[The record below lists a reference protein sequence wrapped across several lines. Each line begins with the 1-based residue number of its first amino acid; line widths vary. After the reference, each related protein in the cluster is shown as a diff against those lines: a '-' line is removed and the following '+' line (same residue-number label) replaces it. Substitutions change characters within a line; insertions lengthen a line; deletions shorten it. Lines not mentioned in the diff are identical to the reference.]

1 MSGKIIHDGIHGSMK
16 IDGVIL
22 DLVKTP
28 EFQRLRN
35 IKQLGLAYLVYPG
48 ANHTRFEHSLG
59 AWNVARRLSGEL
71 GLEEDDAMVL
81 EIAAL
86 LHDIGH
92 GPFSHTFES
101 IYKHYTKEHDHMRL
115 GQDIILGRIDIT
127 DGNGGGRIPNI
138 LNEYGVSPE
147 EVAELVFG
155 RHEKRYIGQALHG
168 DVDVDQIDYL
178 IMDAHYTGV
187 AHGIIDL
194 ERLLKVLTIHNG
206 ELVVEEKGIE
216 AVEGMMVARSL
227 MYSRVYFHHT
237 VKIAEGMLTRAL
249 ESALEQDHLWNFWKM
264 IDCRVLVELEDL
276 EGYPAEMVRRI
287 KYRDLYKAAVLASA
301 DEMSTEE
308 KRELLTA
315 YRNVKR
321 RQEIERALAD
331 AVGAREGEVIL
342 EFSIADLMLSEPRLK
357 STEINVLLGNG
368 EVQPLTKVTP
378 LANALK
384 RRQTPRWAILIASPA
399 EYVPK
404 LRKVWSCLLYT
415 SPSPRD
421 GLLSRMPSSA

>member
-1 MSGKIIHDGIHGSMK
+1 MDGKIIHDGIHGSMK
-16 IDGVIL
+16 ISGLIL

-35 IKQLGLAYLVYPG
+35 IRQLGLAYLVYPG

-59 AWNVARRLSGEL
+59 AWDIARRLSAEV
-71 GLEEDDAMVL
+71 GLDESESMLLQVG
-81 EIAAL
+81 AL

-101 IYKHYTKEHDHMRL
+101 IYKHYVKEHDHMRL
-115 GQDIILGRIDIT
+115 GQDIILGRTNIT
-127 DGNGGGRIPNI
+127 EREDGGKIPEI
-138 LNEYGVSPE
+138 IEAYDYDFTARD
-147 EVAELVFG
+147 VAELILG
-155 RHEKRYIGQALHG
+155 RHGNPYLGHMLHG
-168 DVDVDQIDYL
+168 DVDVDQLDYL
-178 IMDAHYTGV
+178 IRDAHYTGV
-187 AHGIIDL
+187 AHGIIDV
-194 ERLLKVLTIHNG
+194 ERLLKVLKIHDD
-206 ELVVEEKGIE
+206 ELVVDEKGIE

-249 ESALEQDHLWNFWKM
+249 EFALEEDHLWDFWRM

-276 EGYPAEMVRRI
+276 EGLPAEIVRRV

-301 DEMSTEE
+301 DDLSAEE
-308 KRELLTA
+308 KRELLAA

-321 RQEIERALAD
+321 RQEMERALAD

-357 STEINVLLGNG
+357 ATEINVLLDDGTI
-368 EVQPLTKVTP
+368 EPLTKVTP

-384 RRQTPRWAILIASPA
+384 RRQTPRWAVLIAAPSK
-399 EYVPK
+399 YVPK
-404 LRKVWSCLLYT
+404 VRETWRKIVF
-415 SPSPRD
+415 
-421 GLLSRMPSSA
+421 G

>member
-1 MSGKIIHDGIHGSMK
+1 MKGKIIHDGIHGSMK
-16 IDGVIL
+16 LTGLIL

-48 ANHTRFEHSLG
+48 ANHSRFEHSLG
-59 AWNVARRLSGEL
+59 AWNVAKRLAQEVEL
-71 GLEEDDAMVL
+71 NEDEGMLLQVG
-81 EIAAL
+81 AL

-101 IYKHYTKEHDHMRL
+101 IYKHYVREHDHMRL
-115 GQDIILGRIDIT
+115 GQDIILGRINIT
-127 DGNGGGRIPNI
+127 ESENGGKIPEIIESYGHDFGPEDVAKLI
-138 LNEYGVSPE
+138 LGQSRE
-147 EVAELVFG
+147 
-155 RHEKRYIGQALHG
+155 RYLGQMLHG

-178 IMDAHYTGV
+178 IRDAHYTGV

-194 ERLLKVLTIHNG
+194 ERLLKVLKIHDG
-206 ELVVEEKGIE
+206 ELVVDEKGIE

-249 ESALEQDHLWNFWKM
+249 EFAMEEGYLWDFWKM
-264 IDCRVLVELEDL
+264 TDCRVLVELEDL
-276 EGYPAEMVRRI
+276 EGLPAEMVRRV
-287 KYRDLYKAAVLASA
+287 KYRELYKAAVLANA
-301 DEMSTEE
+301 DELSPEE
-308 KRELLTA
+308 KKELLAA
-315 YRNVKR
+315 YRNVKK
-321 RQEIERALAD
+321 RQEIERNLAD

-357 STEINVLLGNG
+357 ATEINVLLGNG
-368 EVQPLTKVTP
+368 DVQPLTKVTP

-384 RRQTPRWAILIASPA
+384 RRQTPRWAVLIASPP
-399 EYVPK
+399 EYVKK
-404 LRKVWSCLLYT
+404 LQESWKKIIFS
-415 SPSPRD
+415 
-421 GLLSRMPSSA
+421 

>member
-1 MSGKIIHDGIHGSMK
+1 MNGKIIHDGIHGSMK
-16 IDGVIL
+16 LDGIIL

-35 IKQLGLAYLVYPG
+35 IKQLGLAYVVYPG
-48 ANHTRFEHSLG
+48 ANHSRFEHSLG
-59 AWNVARRLSGEL
+59 VWNTARRLSEEA
-71 GLEEDDAMVL
+71 GLDENEGMLLQVG
-81 EIAAL
+81 AL

-92 GPFSHTFES
+92 GPFSHTFET
-101 IYKHYTKEHDHMRL
+101 IYRHYVKEHDHMRL
-115 GQDIILGRIDIT
+115 GQDIILGKSDIT
-127 DGNGGGRIPNI
+127 ESPNRGRIPEI
-138 LNEYGVSPE
+138 IESYGYDFTAKD
-147 EVAELVFG
+147 VAELILG
-155 RHEKRYIGQALHG
+155 KHQRRYLGQMLHG

-178 IMDAHYTGV
+178 IRDAHYTGV

-194 ERLLKVLTIHNG
+194 ERLLKVLHVHNG
-206 ELVVEEKGIE
+206 ELVVDEKGVE

-249 ESALEQDHLWNFWKM
+249 EFALEEGYLWDFWKM
-264 IDCRVLVELEDL
+264 MDCRVLVELEDL
-276 EGYPAEMVRRI
+276 EGFPAEMVRRI
-287 KYRDLYKAAVLASA
+287 KYRELYKAAVLANV
-301 DEMSTEE
+301 DELTPDE
-308 KRELLTA
+308 KKELLTA
-315 YRNVKR
+315 YRNIKKR
-321 RQEIERALAD
+321 REIERDIAD

-357 STEINVLLGNG
+357 STEINVLLETG

-384 RRQTPRWAILIASPA
+384 RRQTPRWAVLIATPA

-404 LRKVWSCLLYT
+404 VKEVWKKVIFS
-415 SPSPRD
+415 
-421 GLLSRMPSSA
+421 

>member
-1 MSGKIIHDGIHGSMK
+1 MDGKIIHDGIHGSMK
-16 IDGVIL
+16 LTGIIL

-35 IKQLGLAYLVYPG
+35 IRQLGLAYLVYPG
-48 ANHTRFEHSLG
+48 ANHSRFEHSLG
-59 AWNVARRLSGEL
+59 AWHLAKRLSQEV
-71 GLEEDDAMVL
+71 GLDENESMLLQVG
-81 EIAAL
+81 AL

-101 IYKHYTKEHDHMRL
+101 IYKHYVKEHDHMH
-115 GQDIILGRIDIT
+115 LGRDMVLGKVDIT
-127 DGNGGGRIPNI
+127 ESENGGRIPEI
-138 LNEYGVSPE
+138 IEGYDYDFTPKD
-147 EVAELVFG
+147 VADLIRG
-155 RHEKRYIGQALHG
+155 KHEKHYLGHMLHG
-168 DVDVDQIDYL
+168 DVDVDQLDYL
-178 IMDAHYTGV
+178 VRDAHYTGV

-194 ERLLKVLTIHNG
+194 ERLLKVLKIHDG
-206 ELVVEEKGIE
+206 ELVVDEKGIE

-249 ESALEQDHLWNFWKM
+249 EFALEEGYLWDFWRM
-264 IDCRVLVELEDL
+264 TDCRVLVELEDL
-276 EGYPAEMVRRI
+276 EGFPAEMVRRI
-287 KYRDLYKAAVLASA
+287 KYRELYKAAVLASA
-301 DEMSTEE
+301 DELTGEE

-321 RQEIERALAD
+321 RQEIERTLAD
-331 AVGAREGEVIL
+331 MVGAREGEVIL

-357 STEINVLLGNG
+357 ATEINVLLGNG
-368 EVQPLTKVTP
+368 ELQPLTKVTP

-384 RRQTPRWAILIASPA
+384 RRQTPRWAVLIAAPK

-404 LRKVWSCLLYT
+404 VREVWRKVIFS
-415 SPSPRD
+415 
-421 GLLSRMPSSA
+421 

>member
-1 MSGKIIHDGIHGSMK
+1 MDGKIIHDGIHGSMK
-16 IDGVIL
+16 ISGLIL
-22 DLVKTP
+22 ELVKTP

-35 IKQLGLAYLVYPG
+35 IRQLGLAYLVYPG

-59 AWNVARRLSGEL
+59 AWDIARRLSAEV
-71 GLEEDDAMVL
+71 GLNESESMLLQVG
-81 EIAAL
+81 AL

-101 IYKHYTKEHDHMRL
+101 IYKHYVKEHDHMRL
-115 GQDIILGRIDIT
+115 GQDIILGRTNIT
-127 DGNGGGRIPNI
+127 ESENGGKIPEI
-138 LNEYGVSPE
+138 IEGYDYDFTAE
-147 EVAELVFG
+147 DVAELILG
-155 RHEKRYIGQALHG
+155 RHGKPYLGHMLHG
-168 DVDVDQIDYL
+168 DVDVDQLDYL
-178 IMDAHYTGV
+178 IRDAHYTGV
-187 AHGIIDL
+187 AHGTIDV
-194 ERLLKVLTIHNG
+194 ERLLKVLRIHDE
-206 ELVVEEKGIE
+206 ELVVDEKGVE

-249 ESALEQDHLWNFWKM
+249 EFALEEGHLWDFWRM

-276 EGYPAEMVRRI
+276 EGLPAEIVRRV
-287 KYRDLYKAAVLASA
+287 KYRDLYKAAVLASVDDLSA
-301 DEMSTEE
+301 EE
-308 KRELLTA
+308 KRELLAA

-357 STEINVLLGNG
+357 ATEINVLLDDGRI
-368 EVQPLTKVTP
+368 EPLTKVTP

-384 RRQTPRWAILIASPA
+384 RRQTPRWAVLIAAPPR
-399 EYVPK
+399 YVPK
-404 LRKVWSCLLYT
+404 VRETWRKIVFE
-415 SPSPRD
+415 
-421 GLLSRMPSSA
+421 